1 MTMQDVA
8 KDKMDA
14 ALERLDQAVARK
26 IDADGNL
33 DGNTGTHSTID
44 SLKLANAKL
53 EEENKRLRELNE
65 NSVKKLDLAI
75 NRMNDVLTT
84 S

>member
-8 KDKMDA
+8 KDKMNA
-14 ALERLDQAVARK
+14 ALQRLDQAVARK
-26 IDADGNL
+26 IAADG
-33 DGNTGTHSTID
+33 DTSAHSTID
-44 SLKLANAKL
+44 SLKSANAKL

-75 NRMNDVLTT
+75 KRMNDVLTT